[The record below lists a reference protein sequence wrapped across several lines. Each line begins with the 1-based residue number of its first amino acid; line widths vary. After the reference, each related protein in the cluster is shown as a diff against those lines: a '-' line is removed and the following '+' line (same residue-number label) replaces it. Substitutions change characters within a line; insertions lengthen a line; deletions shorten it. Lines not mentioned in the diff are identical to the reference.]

1 MEKTACLVCMAAM
14 GIAGGMALP
23 ATAAVPGGKEVPV
36 ETDLRSNDW
45 HARLTPDGKS
55 LELVYIPPGTVIHF
69 R

>member
-1 MEKTACLVCMAAM
+1 M
-14 GIAGGMALP
+14 
-23 ATAAVPGGKEVPV
+23 PGGKEVPV

-55 LELVYIPPGTVIHF
+55 LELVYVPQGTTILF